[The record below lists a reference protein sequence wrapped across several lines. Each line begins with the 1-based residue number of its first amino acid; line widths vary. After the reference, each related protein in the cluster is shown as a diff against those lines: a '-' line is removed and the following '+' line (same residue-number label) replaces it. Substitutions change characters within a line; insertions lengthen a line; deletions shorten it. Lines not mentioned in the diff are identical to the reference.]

1 MHQLLFHPV
10 MLYAETNVFKLP
22 FGTLTEH
29 GEYKEK
35 KNCKEKT
42 SFISFFIVYN
52 NNMIILIECYVT

>member
-35 KNCKEKT
+35 KTAKKKLALFHFLL
-42 SFISFFIVYN
+42 FI
-52 NNMIILIECYVT
+52 III